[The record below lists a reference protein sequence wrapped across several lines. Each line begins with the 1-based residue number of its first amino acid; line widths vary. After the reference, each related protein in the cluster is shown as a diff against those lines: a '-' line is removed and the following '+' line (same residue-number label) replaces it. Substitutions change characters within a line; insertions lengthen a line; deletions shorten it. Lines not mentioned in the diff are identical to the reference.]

1 MKGLASNRALA
12 GGAHVP
18 TGVVVF
24 YHRKV
29 HTMNPTDRFY
39 FSVALVLGALVWLV
53 VTLVQS
59 AGGAS

>member
-1 MKGLASNRALA
+1 M
-12 GGAHVP
+12 P